1 MLPSPI
7 AKVTPSS
14 HVKNLKPET
23 ALTSFSVPKP
33 PLPLFDKLSPRKSSV
48 PESPFKVPTSTP
60 IKRSGLKPDPPT
72 PDDDDDDDDDKPQ
85 NISLSFGCPSPKLTP
100 YKQSSVEKD
109 LLDWAK
115 KGLASYHQIKVTN
128 LSSSWRNGLGYCALL
143 YDTYSNLV
151 PMKSLKMHNLKDN
164 CELAFNVGQLVT
176 FFALKFC
183 S

>member
-1 MLPSPI
+1 M
-7 AKVTPSS
+7 K
-14 HVKNLKPET
+14 H
-23 ALTSFSVPKP
+23 
-33 PLPLFDKLSPRKSSV
+33 PLPLIQKSSPKKSTV

-60 IKRSGLKPDPPT
+60 IKRSRLKPDPPS
-72 PDDDDDDDDDKPQ
+72 PDTDEDAEPQ

-115 KGLASYHQIKVTN
+115 KSLASYHQIKVTN
-128 LSSSWRNGLGYCALL
+128 LSSSWRNGLGFCALL
-143 YDTYSNLV
+143 FDQYPDLV

-164 CELAFNVGQLVT
+164 CELAFTVGQLV
-176 FFALKFC
+176 